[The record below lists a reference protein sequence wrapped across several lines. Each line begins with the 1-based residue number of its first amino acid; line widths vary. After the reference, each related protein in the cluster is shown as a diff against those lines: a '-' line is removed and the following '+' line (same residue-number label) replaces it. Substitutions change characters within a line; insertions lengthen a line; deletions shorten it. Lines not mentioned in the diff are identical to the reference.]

1 MRCRFPFAVR
11 RWIACAWLLALCPT
25 GNAAAQ
31 ERPPFAPATPEWLD
45 LQADYRT
52 RFEGVE
58 GARFQPGNDD
68 AYVMS
73 RVRLTTTFLP
83 SAAWRVVFQAQD
95 SRVFLKADQPSRP
108 PFRDIVDAR
117 LAYVEVGHPNNAK
130 WTARVGR
137 QELAFGEQRLVGNAD
152 WLNTGRTFDAAR
164 ATLRWP
170 RVTVDA
176 FGGYVVRVMPEQLNR
191 PDPGNVLYGVDVVAA
206 RVVPGVTIEPYFFG
220 HRAPNQ
226 LQEDGARDTAHTA
239 TIGARWIAISLG
251 RVDASGEAAAQFGSI
266 GADSVRA
273 WASHWTA
280 GFTFA
285 AARGKP
291 RVFGEYNYASG
302 DDDRRDGRRHT
313 FDQLYATGHD
323 KFGLADQVGWRNIHH
338 ARSGVDLRPSARILA
353 TARYHSWWL
362 ATAADAL
369 YDASGAAFVLP
380 VDPSGDRHVGQEIDV
395 QATLSAPRKVKVAAG
410 YAHIFPGSLLLRA
423 TPGHSYSYPYLSFNV
438 GF

>member
-1 MRCRFPFAVR
+1 MTRRSRFVAY
-11 RWIACAWLLALCPT
+11 ACVLMLWPA
-25 GNAAAQ
+25 GGAAQ
-31 ERPPFAPATPEWLD
+31 DRSRFAPATPEWLD
-45 LQADYRT
+45 LSADYRS
-52 RFEGVE
+52 RFEGFE

-68 AYVMS
+68 AYVLS
-73 RVRLTTTFLP
+73 RLRLNATFLASP
-83 SAAWRVVFQAQD
+83 IWRVVFQAQD
-95 SRVFLKADQPSRP
+95 SRVFLKADQPARP

-117 LAYVEVGHPNNAK
+117 LAYVELGRRTDAR
-130 WTARVGR
+130 WTARIGR
-137 QELAFGEQRLVGNAD
+137 QELAFGEQRLIGNAD
-152 WLNTGRTFDAAR
+152 WLNTGRTFDAVR
-164 ATLRWP
+164 TTLRWP
-170 RVTVDA
+170 RVTVDG
-176 FGGYVVRVMPEQLNR
+176 FGGYVLRVMPEQLNR
-191 PDPGNVLYGVDVVAA
+191 PDPGNVLYGVNVVAT

-226 LQEDGARDTAHTA
+226 LQEDGNRDTAHST
-239 TIGARWIAISLG
+239 TIGTRWIATSLG

-266 GADSVRA
+266 GADTIRA

-285 AARGKP
+285 GTRAAP

-302 DDDRRDGRRHT
+302 DDNRHDARRQT

-338 ARSGVDLRPSARILA
+338 LRTGIDVHPSARVLA

-369 YDASGAAFVLP
+369 YDASGAAFVSPL
-380 VDPSGDRHVGQEIDV
+380 DPSGDRHVGQEIDV

-410 YAHIFPGSLLLRA
+410 YAHIFPGSLLQRA
-423 TPGHSYSYPYLSFNV
+423 TPGHSFSYPYLSFNV